1 MLVLN
6 LRCGHHHGFEGW
18 FASASDFESQ
28 LQRGLISCPIC
39 ADIHIS
45 RMPSAPHLNV
55 SHLRGGPAEPSTAQ
69 ASAAPAGVAK
79 PELPGHVN
87 ARMHDHLLSAVAAV
101 LANTEDVG
109 DRFVE
114 EARRIHYGET
124 EAHGIRGQASAT
136 EVAELVEEGIAVMP
150 LLLPAALKGPIQ

>member
-6 LRCGHHHGFEGW
+6 LRCGHLHGFEGW
-18 FASASDFESQ
+18 FGSAADFESQ

-39 ADIHIS
+39 ADISIS

-55 SHLRGGPAEPSTAQ
+55 SHLRGSQAEPSAAQ
-69 ASAAPAGVAK
+69 AAAAPAGTAK
-79 PELPGHVN
+79 PD
-87 ARMHDHLLSAVAAV
+87 MHGQLLTAVAAV

-109 DRFVE
+109 ERFAE

-136 EVAELVEEGIAVMP
+136 EVAELVEEGISVMP